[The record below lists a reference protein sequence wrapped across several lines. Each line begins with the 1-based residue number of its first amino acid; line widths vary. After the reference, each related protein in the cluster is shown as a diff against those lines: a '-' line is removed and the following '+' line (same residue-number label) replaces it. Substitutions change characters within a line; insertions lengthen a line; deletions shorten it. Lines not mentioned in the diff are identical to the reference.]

1 MDSIKKRS
9 SRAITSLRRQ
19 IVGAGRYGRKFTQR
33 AYAATK
39 YAIREVNM
47 QLRPGDT
54 VHPTRKIEVKQL
66 GLATGK
72 IVPVRRINRK
82 RIEVK
87 YIP

>member
-1 MDSIKKRS
+1 MK
-9 SRAITSLRRQ
+9 
-19 IVGAGRYGRKFTQR
+19 
-33 AYAATK
+33 
-39 YAIREVNM
+39 
-47 QLRPGDT
+47 LRPGDT